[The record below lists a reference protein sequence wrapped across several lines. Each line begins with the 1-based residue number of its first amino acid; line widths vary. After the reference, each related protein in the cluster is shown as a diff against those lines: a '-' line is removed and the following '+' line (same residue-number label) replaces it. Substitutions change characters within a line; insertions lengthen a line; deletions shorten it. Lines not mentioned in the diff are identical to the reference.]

1 MSLEMALFI
10 IIAFAVIA
18 FEVLDTRSEI
28 DQDKKI
34 DNLDD
39 HQQWQDNE
47 YERLRERT
55 VALEKQLADLM
66 DMYKEFKNE
75 IIKHRRSI
83 NDFLLQQRLEREA
96 AKDETAVE
104 PENVLDHFA
113 LRKWTRYN
121 QETLNEPTTRRR
133 SR

>member
-1 MSLEMALFI
+1 MSLEMALCI
-10 IIAFAVIA
+10 IIAFSLIM

-28 DQDKKI
+28 AQDKKI
-34 DNLDD
+34 DHLDD

-47 YERLRERT
+47 YERWRERT
-55 VALEKQLADLM
+55 VELEKQLADVM

-104 PENVLDHFA
+104 PENVL
-113 LRKWTRYN
+113 
-121 QETLNEPTTRRR
+121 EPFC
-133 SR
+133 SEEVDEI